1 MTAARKPRETFTLS
15 ERFTD
20 EVKLFGRIGEL
31 IHARSQ
37 FAVTPAGDAWEL
49 SYPDTTETRL

>member
-1 MTAARKPRETFTLS
+1 MTTASKPREAFTLS

-20 EVKLFGRIGEL
+20 EVKLFGRMGDL
-31 IHARSQ
+31 VQARSQ
-37 FAVTPAGDAWEL
+37 FAVYPAGDAWEL